1 MLGVPSFMLS
11 VGADSVMVTL
21 GTDTGLCFV
30 SGLASAEQ
38 CHGHQLSCLL
48 SAVMSCS
55 CLTSAQ
61 HTTSTEIFIK
71 IVKSHAFYNTVV
83 EV

>member
-11 VGADSVMVTL
+11 VGADMVMVTL

-55 CLTSAQ
+55 CLASAQ
-61 HTTSTEIFIK
+61 HSNSRYINIYLDSQDSY
-71 IVKSHAFYNTVV
+71 IL
-83 EV
+83 

>member
-55 CLTSAQ
+55 CLASAQ